1 MSSRSTVA
9 AIGES
14 PSYVISGVH
23 MLYAKLSSHFILV
36 RSEYIHD
43 LMKYIRGGGERV
55 HALSAGERPCYTCA
69 VDEDV
74 ARIGYL
80 SLILYS

>member
-43 LMKYIRGGGERV
+43 LMKYIRGGGNVYMHCQRV
-55 HALSAGERPCYTCA
+55 RDLVTRAQ
-69 VDEDV
+69 
-74 ARIGYL
+74 
-80 SLILYS
+80 

>member
-1 MSSRSTVA
+1 MFASRGSFFAYQTLVSSRSTVA

-43 LMKYIRGGGERV
+43 LMKYIRGGG
-55 HALSAGERPCYTCA
+55 TCTCT
-69 VDEDV
+69 VS
-74 ARIGYL
+74 G
-80 SLILYS
+80 